1 MKILSVSSM
10 IMIAGAMLISCSNRD
25 EPKEASAKAEI
36 QQEEKALLKKEIKQA
51 KDYIRD
57 KEYSKVSDLSTKVYN
72 RNGKVNQDQFEEF
85 KILDS
90 IASVFESNLTYV
102 KSSNIGD
109 IPLDYKGEFKSQ
121 LNQEREALKKSLIND
136 IAKKDFKT
144 NNYSYTKA
152 YQPEYYLSLYF
163 TSMKNYNLEEYTYAY
178 DIIKK
183 IPNSYKGIYAEDIE
197 RAKDQ
202 IKGKSD
208 EITGEWVEQ
217 ERKERVQNTVPQIGM
232 TKKEVINDTN
242 WGKPEDIKRTTTQ
255 YGIEEQWIYS
265 GYRYLYF
272 EDGKLSMIQD

>member
-1 MKILSVSSM
+1 MIVIASS
-10 IMIAGAMLISCSNRD
+10 MLISCSNGD
-25 EPKEASAKAEI
+25 EPKEVSAKAEL
-36 QQEEKALLKKEIKQA
+36 QQEEKASLKKEIKQA
-51 KDYIRD
+51 KEYIRN

-72 RNGKVNQDQFEEF
+72 RSGKVNQEQFEEF

-102 KSSNIGD
+102 KSSNISD
-109 IPLDYKGEFKSQ
+109 IPLDYKGEFQSQ
-121 LNQEREALKKSLIND
+121 LKQVREALKESLIND

-197 RAKDQ
+197 MAKDQ
-202 IKGKSD
+202 IKRKSD
-208 EITGEWVEQ
+208 EITGEWAKQ
-217 ERKERVQNTVPQIGM
+217 ERKELVQNTVPQIGM

-272 EDGKLSMIQD
+272 EDGKLSVIQD

>member
-1 MKILSVSSM
+1 MV
-10 IMIAGAMLISCSNRD
+10 MIAGAMLISCSNGD
-25 EPKEASAKAEI
+25 KPKEASAKTEI
-36 QQEEKALLKKEIKQA
+36 QQEEKASLKKEIKQA
-51 KDYIRD
+51 KEYIRD

-72 RNGKVNQDQFEEF
+72 RSGKVNQEQFEEF

-109 IPLDYKGEFKSQ
+109 IPLEYKGEFKSQ
-121 LNQEREALKKSLIND
+121 LNQEREALKESLIND

-178 DIIKK
+178 DTIKK
-183 IPNSYKGIYAEDIE
+183 IPTSYKGIYAEDIE
-197 RAKDQ
+197 MAKDQ
-202 IKGKSD
+202 IKRKSD
-208 EITGEWVEQ
+208 EITGEWAEQ

-232 TKKEVINDTN
+232 TKKEVVNDTN

-272 EDGKLSMIQD
+272 EDGKLSVIQD